1 MILLRI
7 LSVALFLSGC
17 AKQVSEKDLLN
28 KKDPIGSYGQ
38 TVSKT
43 NQLSIYELISSADKY
58 LGKNVVV
65 NAQIDDVCP
74 MRGCWMNIFDEKTS
88 ASLRVKVTDGDI
100 VFPLSGIGNNVV
112 AEGIFTKLNLTED
125 QARNWKVHLAE
136 EKGITLD
143 LDSIML
149 APEDYYEYRIACLG
163 AEIF

>member
-7 LSVALFLSGC
+7 FLVALFLSGC

-28 KKDPIGSYGQ
+28 MKDPIGSYGQ

-43 NQLSIYELISSADKY
+43 NQLSIHELISSSDQY

-65 NAQIDDVCP
+65 NGQIDDVCP

-88 ASLRVKVTDGDI
+88 TSLRVKVTDGDI
-100 VFPLSGIGNNVV
+100 VFPLSGKGNNVI
-112 AEGIFTKLNLTED
+112 AEGVFTKLNLTED

-136 EKGITLD
+136 ERGITLNP
-143 LDSIML
+143 DSIIL

>member
-1 MILLRI
+1 MILFRI
-7 LSVALFLSGC
+7 LSLAFFLSGC

-43 NQLSIYELISSADKY
+43 KQLSVHELISSSDIY
-58 LGKNVVV
+58 LGKNIVV

-74 MRGCWMNIFDEKTS
+74 MRGCWMNIIDEKTS

-100 VFPLSGIGNNVV
+100 VFPLSGIGRDVV
-112 AEGIFTKLNLTED
+112 AEGVFTKLNLTED
-125 QARNWKVHLAE
+125 QAKNWKVHLAE
-136 EKGITLD
+136 EKGLK
-143 LDSIML
+143 LNPDSIVL
-149 APEDYYEYRIACLG
+149 SPEDYYEFRIICSG

>member
-7 LSVALFLSGC
+7 ISVALFLSGC

-28 KKDPIGSYGQ
+28 KKDPVGSYGQ
-38 TVSKT
+38 TVSKI
-43 NQLSIYELISSADKY
+43 NQLSIHELISSATKY

-100 VFPLSGIGNNVV
+100 VFPLSGIGRDVV
-112 AEGIFTKLNLTED
+112 AEGVFTKLNLTED
-125 QARNWKVHLAE
+125 QAKNWKVHLAE
-136 EKGITLD
+136 EKGLK
-143 LDSIML
+143 LNPDSIVL
-149 APEDYYEYRIACLG
+149 SPKDYYEYRIVCSG

>member
-7 LSVALFLSGC
+7 FLVALFLSGC

-43 NQLSIYELISSADKY
+43 NQLSIHELISSATKY

-88 ASLRVKVTDGDI
+88 TSLRVKVTDGDI
-100 VFPLSGIGNNVV
+100 VFPLSGIGRDVV
-112 AEGIFTKLNLTED
+112 AEGVFTKLNLTED
-125 QARNWKVHLAE
+125 QAKNWKVHLAE
-136 EKGITLD
+136 EKGLK
-143 LDSIML
+143 LNPDSIVL
-149 APEDYYEYRIACLG
+149 SPKDYYEYRIVCSG

>member
-7 LSVALFLSGC
+7 FLVALFLSGC
-17 AKQVSEKDLLN
+17 VKQVSEKDLLN

-65 NAQIDDVCP
+65 NAKIDDVCP
-74 MRGCWMNIFDEKTS
+74 MRGCWMNVLDEKTS

-100 VFPLSGIGNNVV
+100 VFPLSGKGNNVV

-143 LDSIML
+143 PDSIIL

>member
-1 MILLRI
+1 MTLIRI

-43 NQLSIYELISSADKY
+43 NQLSIHELISSADKY

-143 LDSIML
+143 PDSIIL
-149 APEDYYEYRIACLG
+149 SPEDYYEYRIACLG